1 MTKACTD
8 QVNIKCLQSEESRH
22 LGYKVREGMPGMN
35 WVTKG
40 VEVRGLEEGG
50 GVGKGERLLWKQ
62 IVFIRS
68 ILSAY

>member
-1 MTKACTD
+1 
-8 QVNIKCLQSEESRH
+8 
-22 LGYKVREGMPGMN
+22 MPGMN